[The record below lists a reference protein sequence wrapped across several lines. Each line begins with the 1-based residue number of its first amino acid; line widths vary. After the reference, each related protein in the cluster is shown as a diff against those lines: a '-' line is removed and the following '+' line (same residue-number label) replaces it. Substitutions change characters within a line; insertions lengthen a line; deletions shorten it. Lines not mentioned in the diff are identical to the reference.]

1 MSRAYYDSPLGRI
14 VLTADDI
21 GLTGLYFDQECHI
34 QDVDPSCDDV
44 IDDAMGWLDAYFR
57 GDVPDIH
64 VRLHPIGTPFQ
75 MSVWD
80 EIGRIPYG
88 GTTTYGAIART
99 IAERRGIPRMSA
111 QAVGNAVGKN
121 PIAIIIPC
129 HRVIGSDGSM
139 TGYAGGVDRKIALL
153 TIEGTLKDDV

>member
-34 QDVDPSCDDV
+34 QDVDPSCDDI

-88 GTTTYGAIART
+88 STTTYGAIART

>member
-1 MSRAYYDSPLGRI
+1 
-14 VLTADDI
+14 
-21 GLTGLYFDQECHI
+21 
-34 QDVDPSCDDV
+34 
-44 IDDAMGWLDAYFR
+44 MGWLDAYFR